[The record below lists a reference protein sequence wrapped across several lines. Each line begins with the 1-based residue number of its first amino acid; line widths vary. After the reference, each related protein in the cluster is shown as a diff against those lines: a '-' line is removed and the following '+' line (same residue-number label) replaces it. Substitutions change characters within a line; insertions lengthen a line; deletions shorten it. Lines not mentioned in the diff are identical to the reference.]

1 MSLVAK
7 AFELGDVV
15 TDGSKEGAISE
26 LLSTQCVFLVE
37 EDGVVTE
44 HIDFYVNL
52 KVKKDGL

>member
-1 MSLVAK
+1 MAK

-15 TDGSKEGAISE
+15 TDGSKEGVISE
-26 LLSTQCVFLVE
+26 LLSTQCVFI
-37 EDGVVTE
+37 DSNGIE